1 MNNHKIIVNNLLY
14 CGKIWLEEVEF
25 MKTRTRF
32 APSPTGFMH
41 IGNLRTAIFEY
52 LVAKHDKG
60 DFILRVED
68 TDQNRKV
75 EGAID
80 FIYDTLKLCNI
91 DISEGPNNEGNFG
104 PYIQSERLELYKHY
118 AEELVKMGKAYYCFC
133 TEETLEKMREYAD
146 KKKIPFM
153 YDGRCSHL
161 TKEEID
167 EKIKNGEK
175 YVIRQKMPKEGISIV
190 HDVVYGDIK
199 VENKVLEDQIL
210 LKSDGYPTYNF
221 ANVIDDHLMEISH
234 VIRGNEYLSQTPKY
248 NLLYEAFGWN
258 APTYIHVPMVLGEDG
273 NKLSKRNGDAS
284 FMDLYNEG
292 YLPEAVVNYLV
303 LLGWSPDKN
312 QELFSMNELIENFD
326 ANRISKSPSS
336 YDIKKLRWFNQKY
349 IKNLSDEDYLKFV
362 RPFLTIDVSDK
373 SEEWINKLLLIY
385 KEHISYG
392 KEINDVVGIFF
403 NSNISISE
411 ENKAFLESD
420 ENIPVVINAYKEELS
435 KIKEWNVPNIAE
447 VINIV
452 KEKTGV
458 KGKLLYMQMRIK
470 ISGVEHGPELPDEIY
485 LIGQEEVIK
494 RLS

>member
-1 MNNHKIIVNNLLY
+1 
-14 CGKIWLEEVEF
+14 

-52 LVAKHDKG
+52 LVAKHEDG
-60 DFILRVED
+60 DFVLRIED
-68 TDQNRKV
+68 TDQTRKV
-75 EGAID
+75 DGAID

-91 DISEGPNNEGNFG
+91 RIDEGPNNPGKYG
-104 PYIQSERLELYKHY
+104 PYIQSERLDLYKKY

-133 TEETLEKMREYAD
+133 SEETLEDMRKKAD
-146 KKKIPFM
+146 EAKIPFL

-161 TKEEID
+161 SNEEINK
-167 EKIKNGEK
+167 KISNGEK

-190 HDVVYGDIK
+190 KDVVYGDIK

-221 ANVIDDHLMEISH
+221 ANVIDDHLMDITH

-248 NLLYEAFGWN
+248 NLLYEAFGWD

-303 LLGWSPDKN
+303 LLGWSPSDN
-312 QELFSMNELIENFD
+312 EEIYSMDELIEKFD
-326 ANRISKSPSS
+326 MKRISKSPST
-336 YDIKKLRWFNQKY
+336 YDIMKLRWFNAKY
-349 IKNLSDEDYLKFV
+349 IKKLSDEEYLEFV
-362 RPFLTIDVSDK
+362 KKYLTLDVSDK
-373 SEEWINKLLLIY
+373 KEEWINKLLLIY
-385 KEHISYG
+385 KDHLSYG
-392 KEINDVVGIFF
+392 KEINDLVSIFF
-403 NSNISISE
+403 NDNINISKENE
-411 ENKAFLESD
+411 EFLNSD
-420 ENIPVVINAYKEELS
+420 DNIPKVIKAYHDELEKLNNWDIES
-435 KIKEWNVPNIAE
+435 IAS

-458 KGKLLYMQMRIK
+458 KGKLLYMPIRIK
-470 ISGVEHGPELPDEIY
+470 ISGIEHGPELPDELY
-485 LIGQEEVIK
+485 LIGKEKVLD
-494 RLS
+494 RLK